1 MKPIKLEMR
10 GINSFKETQT
20 VDFSRLTERGIFG
33 IFGPTGSGKST
44 ILDAMT
50 LALYNETARKS
61 REYINMDG
69 NDLFVS
75 FEFEVGTDTGRA
87 VYVVERGKKRAPD
100 GTVKSTINRLYQKDG
115 KGEIL
120 EKTGT
125 VNNAIV
131 DLIGLTMDDFTRSV
145 VIPQGKFSD
154 FLKLTGANRRKMLER
169 ILRLQEFGE
178 LLTVRVKK
186 RKEEN
191 EKKLYGVKEGLE
203 AYSNL
208 EMDKLD
214 DFKGSLK
221 LISSNLEDL
230 SKREEKMRS
239 EVERSNEFWKKKK
252 ILDSIE
258 EMLKKSKFIEKDMQV
273 LFDKCEKAKKVR
285 EMGPYLKEKKT
296 AQKEIASIEALVEK
310 MKKLLEN
317 SETKK
322 TECEKSFKDA
332 LEKKEKDYEPLI
344 GKRVT
349 MQHLIDNEI
358 DKLKEL
364 DKGNRSERNLLKKH
378 FEDVKTLEIS
388 VKGKSGKIEELKQ
401 IIDENEQELE
411 SLTREHLVVTIG
423 KSLSIGD
430 ACPICGSEI
439 KELAFLNNEEGDE
452 AKERMG
458 ELEKKMSELQKILGG
473 EEKKMKEEKEAC
485 IRLVSDAANL
495 EKRLNLNIDEKERLK
510 ARIDDVFKS
519 QNPETALLEV
529 KKEIE
534 NLLLA
539 EKDASEALESV
550 NSEINS
556 IKEKLNESVRSMD
569 KNRERMRI
577 ASNALEKE
585 MEKAGMAKEEEIA
598 GFIIG
603 DSKLKSMEACYEAWD
618 KQRVKLNVQKDDVLA
633 DLGKIDVGGNRE
645 DFEKLK
651 VEFKDIQTVKEESNE
666 KFIRMKER
674 IEQMERNLE
683 KVKELERK
691 KKQMEKN
698 ADLLK
703 EIMDLLRGNA
713 FVGFVAMRHLRYIV
727 RDATVRLL
735 DITGGRYR
743 LEIDSQGEFV
753 ICDHFSGG
761 ARRGC
766 DTLSGGET
774 FIVSLALAL
783 ALSAKI
789 QMNRANSLEFFFLDE
804 GFGTLDKD
812 VLDVVMDSLER
823 IREKDLSVGLI
834 SHVEALKDRVPVKL
848 VVEPAEPGVSGST
861 IRMEYM

>member
-10 GINSFKETQT
+10 GINSFRETQT

-75 FEFEVGTDTGRA
+75 FEFEVGTDSGRV
-87 VYVVERGKKRAPD
+87 VYVVERGKKRAVD
-100 GTVKSTINRLYQKDG
+100 GTVKSTITRFYRKDG

-186 RKEEN
+186 KNLEN

-214 DFKGSLK
+214 DFKVSLK
-221 LISSNLEDL
+221 LIGSNLEDL
-230 SKREEKMRS
+230 SKKEEKMRS
-239 EVERSNEFWKKKK
+239 EVERSNEFWKKKI

-258 EMLKKSKFIEKDMQV
+258 GMLKESKAQEKDMED
-273 LFDKCEKAKKVR
+273 LLDKCEKAKKVK
-285 EMGPYLKEKKT
+285 EMGPYMKEKKE
-296 AQKEIASIEALVEK
+296 ALKEIASIDIFVGK
-310 MKKLLEN
+310 MNKDLEN
-317 SETKK
+317 NMESKLQ
-322 TECEKSFKDA
+322 S
-332 LEKKEKDYEPLI
+332 EKKFKEATAKKEENYEPLFSKSI
-344 GKRVT
+344 VMRHLMENEIKRV
-349 MQHLIDNEI
+349 
-358 DKLKEL
+358 KEL
-364 DKGNRSERNLLKKH
+364 EKNLRLEEESIKKNSK
-378 FEDVKTLEIS
+378 DMNAVKSSIEGR
-388 VKGKSGKIEELKQ
+388 VKKIEELRHAL
-401 IIDENEQELE
+401 DEKKQELE
-411 SLTREHLVVTIG
+411 SLAREHLVMTIG
-423 KSLSIGD
+423 KKLLVGD

-439 KELAFLNNEEGDE
+439 KEFTFMKMEETDG
-452 AKERMG
+452 AKERMDS
-458 ELEKKMSELQKILGG
+458 LENELQGLQKTSGSQ
-473 EEKKMKEEKEAC
+473 ERKWNEEKETVL
-485 IRLVSDAANL
+485 RLAYDAENFGKRYKINL
-495 EKRLNLNIDEKERLK
+495 EEKEKLLKRIDE
-510 ARIDDVFKS
+510 VFKR
-519 QNPETALLEV
+519 QNPEAALLDV
-529 KKEIE
+529 KMKMEK
-534 NLLLA
+534 LVKD
-539 EKDASEALESV
+539 EKDVAESLNTV
-550 NSEINS
+550 NKGISDIRES
-556 IKEKLNESVRSMD
+556 LNESVRSM
-569 KNRERMRI
+569 ERNKERLRI
-577 ASNALEKE
+577 ASKSLAIE
-585 MEKAGMAKEEEIA
+585 MEKAGMAKEDEIA

-603 DSKLKSMEACYEAWD
+603 DIELESMENQYGLWD
-618 KQRVKLNVQKDDVLA
+618 KQRVRLNVQKDDVLA
-633 DLGKIDVGGNRE
+633 DLEKIDVCGNRD

-651 VEFKDIQTVKEESNE
+651 KEFKDIQTVKEESNE
-666 KFIRMKER
+666 KFIRFKER

-683 KVKELERK
+683 KVKELEKK

-753 ICDHFSGG
+753 ICDHFNGG
-761 ARRGC
+761 TRRGC

-804 GFGTLDKD
+804 GFGTLDKG

-848 VVEPAEPGVSGST
+848 VVEPAEPGVSGSRL
-861 IRMEYM
+861 RMEYM